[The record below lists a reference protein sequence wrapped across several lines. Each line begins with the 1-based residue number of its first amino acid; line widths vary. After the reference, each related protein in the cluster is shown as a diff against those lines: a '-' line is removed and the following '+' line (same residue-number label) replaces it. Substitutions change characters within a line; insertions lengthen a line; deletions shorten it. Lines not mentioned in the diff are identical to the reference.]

1 MNTHVCLSCMPS
13 VTSMPGP
20 LSFMITIQCAPSSS
34 KRASTVA
41 EAPARSLKDQILTA
55 RLVPDGS
62 GINQSE
68 SGALDS
74 LRCSIRSIPK
84 IGWVNTSTL
93 RKILLPRLSM
103 LQKSPNPRITSRS
116 QLPSTPVVRRD
127 CLARA
132 LPRRLGNLQDVAED
146 VASFAPQISRI
157 TVLGWGNL
165 PNPSDPKGQSTWWC
179 MVLKET
185 KKWKM
190 VR

>member
-41 EAPARSLKDQILTA
+41 EAPTRSLKDQILTA

-84 IGWVNTSTL
+84 IGWSTPALYAKSCCQGFRCFRNLPIPGSL
-93 RKILLPRLSM
+93 RVPSFRPRQLSGGTAWRERFRGVWGTCRMLPKMWRALRH
-103 LQKSPNPRITSRS
+103 KFPASRS
-116 QLPSTPVVRRD
+116 WDGGTYPIHPIP
-127 CLARA
+127 RA
-132 LPRRLGNLQDVAED
+132 SPLGGA
-146 VASFAPQISRI
+146 
-157 TVLGWGNL
+157 
-165 PNPSDPKGQSTWWC
+165 WC
-179 MVLKET
+179 
-185 KKWKM
+185 
-190 VR
+190 

>member
-1 MNTHVCLSCMPS
+1 MTTHVCLSCMPS

-84 IGWVNTSTL
+84 IGWSTPAL
-93 RKILLPRLSM
+93 YAKSCCQGFRCFKISQSPDHFAFPASVHASCPAGLPGASASEASGEPAGCCQRCGELCATNFPHHGPGREPTQS
-103 LQKSPNPRITSRS
+103 IRS
-116 QLPSTPVVRRD
+116 QGPVHLVG
-127 CLARA
+127 A
-132 LPRRLGNLQDVAED
+132 
-146 VASFAPQISRI
+146 
-157 TVLGWGNL
+157 
-165 PNPSDPKGQSTWWC
+165 WC
-179 MVLKET
+179 
-185 KKWKM
+185 
-190 VR
+190 